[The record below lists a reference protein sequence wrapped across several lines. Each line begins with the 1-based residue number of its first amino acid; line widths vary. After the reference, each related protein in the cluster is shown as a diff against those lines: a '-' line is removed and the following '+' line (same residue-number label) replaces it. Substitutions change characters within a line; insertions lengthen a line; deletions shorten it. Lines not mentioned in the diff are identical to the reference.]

1 MASLPLLRLP
11 PQRLLELANFFDMP
25 AQYLPSLHCVSSQTV
40 QTAALHS
47 LPAPFRA
54 QAQCLFEVSP
64 LSLPGSLLPSTSTAA
79 SAARQFPGGPG
90 GSQSRR
96 GFRKVA
102 AASLQTPAGVPPPFP
117 FIPPASGPLIP
128 PRDC

>member
-11 PQRLLELANFFDMP
+11 PQPLLELANFFDIP

-96 GFRKVA
+96 GFPEVASAALQPPAGSPPPSPLIA
-102 AASLQTPAGVPPPFP
+102 AAPAP
-117 FIPPASGPLIP
+117 
-128 PRDC
+128 

>member
-11 PQRLLELANFFDMP
+11 PQRLLELANLFDMP

-64 LSLPGSLLPSTSTAA
+64 LSLPGSLLPSTSPPAPP
-79 SAARQFPGGPG
+79 ARQFPARPG
-90 GSQSRR
+90 APHSRP
-96 GFRKVA
+96 
-102 AASLQTPAGVPPPFP
+102 LFP
-117 FIPPASGPLIP
+117 HFPCAP
-128 PRDC
+128 